1 MTNENDIN
9 ISDGSPI
16 ALMGPFCIEAD
27 TVLDLDFTATFD
39 NEVTAVMVSLML
51 NHLVVA
57 QSQVND
63 QSAPSNLHLRYR
75 GRITDETQAMV
86 VVTT

>member
-1 MTNENDIN
+1 MTNENAIN
-9 ISDGSPI
+9 IVDGSPT

-39 NEVTAVMVSLML
+39 NEVTAVMVQLL
-51 NHLVVA
+51 LDGFVVA
-57 QSQVND
+57 MSQVND
-63 QSAPSNLHLRYR
+63 KSAPSNLHLRYR

-86 VVTT
+86 IVNT

>member
-1 MTNENDIN
+1 MTNENAIN
-9 ISDGSPI
+9 IPDGSPT

-39 NEVTAVMVSLML
+39 NEVTAVMVQLL
-51 NHLVVA
+51 LDGFVVA
-57 QSQVND
+57 MSQVND
-63 QSAPSNLHLRYR
+63 KSAPSNLHLRYR

-86 VVTT
+86 IVNT